1 MKVNLYSIFDSKL
14 ATYGKPW
21 YELTDAAA
29 IRAFADAVADSSNPN
44 NQYNKHPEDF
54 SLYVLGSFDDQTA
67 VFKTCAPISL
77 QTASALFA
85 SRNVDKH
92 IEHPFDF
99 SK

>member
-1 MKVNLYSIFDSKL
+1 MLPRSARLLMLLLIRLTRITNTISILSF
-14 ATYGKPW
+14 
-21 YELTDAAA
+21 
-29 IRAFADAVADSSNPN
+29 
-44 NQYNKHPEDF
+44 F

-85 SRNVDKH
+85 SRNVDKD

>member
-54 SLYVLGSFDDQTA
+54 SL
-67 VFKTCAPISL
+67 CAW
-77 QTASALFA
+77 F
-85 SRNVDKH
+85 
-92 IEHPFDF
+92 F
-99 SK
+99 